1 MDTFNLRAATALT
14 TATAVALLLIGQA
27 ARAQTSGDN
36 TRDMVVRGHVPQV
49 CALATPTLAG
59 GTLNNFRTLNGS
71 SLEVDQLTDPVTLST
86 RAASAR
92 ISFAAICN
100 FAHQIV
106 LESRNNGLW
115 RSELGLTPAP
125 TGFSDA
131 VAYTATLEWG
141 PINTSLQADA
151 SDRRIRDRTQAV
163 DQPVAGDIVLRLDI
177 QPGATNLQTNAP
189 LVSGVYRDTLR
200 LTVEPQ

>member
-1 MDTFNLRAATALT
+1 MKTPDLRPATTLITASAL
-14 TATAVALLLIGQA
+14 VLLLVGQT
-27 ARAQTSGDN
+27 ARAQTDGDN
-36 TRDMVVRGHVPQV
+36 VRDMLVRGRVPQV
-49 CALATPTLAG
+49 CTLASPTLAG
-59 GTLNNFRTLNGS
+59 GALNNFRTLNGS

-86 RAASAR
+86 RAASAQV
-92 ISFAAICN
+92 SFAAVCN

-131 VAYTATLEWG
+131 VPYTATLIWG
-141 PINTSLQADA
+141 PVNTSLQADA
-151 SDRRIRDRTQAV
+151 SARQIRDRAQAV
-163 DQPVAGDIVLRLDI
+163 DRPVAGDIVLRLDI

>member
-1 MDTFNLRAATALT
+1 MDTFNLRAATTLT
-14 TATAVALLLIGQA
+14 TATALALLLIGQA

-36 TRDMVVRGHVPQV
+36 TRDMVVRGRVPQV
-49 CALATPTLAG
+49 CALASPTLASG
-59 GTLNNFRTLNGS
+59 ALNNFRTLTGS

-100 FAHQIV
+100 FAHQVV

-115 RSELGLTPAP
+115 RSELGLPPAP
-125 TGFSDA
+125 AGFSDA
-131 VAYTATLEWG
+131 VPYTATLEWG